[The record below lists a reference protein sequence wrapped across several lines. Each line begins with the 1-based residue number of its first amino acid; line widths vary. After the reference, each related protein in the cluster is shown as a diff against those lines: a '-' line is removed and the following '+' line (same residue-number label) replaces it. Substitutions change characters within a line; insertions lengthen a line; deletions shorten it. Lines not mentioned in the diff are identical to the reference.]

1 SIAWLARELA
11 TGSPVVQAETFSKM
25 LVTDSF
31 RLAFSTIA
39 LVVSALTVLV
49 SVHWLDE
56 DDLPAGEFQTLL
68 MFATVGML
76 LMASAG
82 DLVMIFLGLQILSIA
97 TYVLAGFRRRDLRS
111 NEAGLKYYI

>member
-1 SIAWLARELA
+1 MGRAVGYALAGVSIAWLARELA

-56 DDLPAGEFQTLL
+56 DDLPAGVFQRCSCSRQ
-68 MFATVGML
+68 
-76 LMASAG
+76 SAC
-82 DLVMIFLGLQILSIA
+82 S
-97 TYVLAGFRRRDLRS
+97 
-111 NEAGLKYYI
+111 